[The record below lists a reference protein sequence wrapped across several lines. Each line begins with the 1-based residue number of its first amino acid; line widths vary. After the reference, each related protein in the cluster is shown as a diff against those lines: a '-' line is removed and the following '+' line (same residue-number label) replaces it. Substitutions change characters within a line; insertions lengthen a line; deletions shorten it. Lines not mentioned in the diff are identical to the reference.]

1 MANTRY
7 ASFNAL
13 TVTGRIFNAEIVN
26 GKNGEFLAVSV
37 ISTATKD
44 GEDIVYTFNNSNGLM
59 TLHSKGQFNKG
70 REVTI
75 TGHIVSVSQVYTDK
89 KTGEVRL
96 RQRPEVALQ
105 GVTVLEGGLGR
116 MPQDDTVAKPKAG
129 TVVTMQTKSAPVD
142 ETPQLTKEEAQA
154 AAF

>member
-1 MANTRY
+1 M
-7 ASFNAL
+7 
-13 TVTGRIFNAEIVN
+13 TGRIFNAEIVN

-59 TLHSKGQFNKG
+59 ALHLKGQFNKG

-75 TGHIVSVSQVYTDK
+75 VGHIASVSQVYTDK

-105 GVTVLEGGLGR
+105 SVSVLEGGLGR
-116 MPQDDTVAKPKAG
+116 LPQDETTAKPKAG
-129 TVVTMQTKSAPVD
+129 TVVKMTTKSAPVD